1 MFGFEPKLA
10 LSKSWHTC
18 ELWLLFGWA
27 QQFWLAQPSL
37 RGSGFFANAW
47 TS

>member
-18 ELWLLFGWA
+18 ELWLLFGWSY
-27 QQFWLAQPSL
+27 QML
-37 RGSGFFANAW
+37 
-47 TS
+47 